1 MEKILHPVNEKED
14 IFEEYR
20 GTAIEDFLLF
30 HNLGKD
36 VSADK
41 QPNLLVCTCM
51 DFRIS
56 LNIPP
61 RFAYILRIAGS
72 NASYLEFQ
80 VAFAISVGDIKS
92 IAIIGHDDCAMA
104 GLSGKRQSFI
114 DGMNKNAG
122 WSKEEADAYF
132 SNHCSDF
139 EISDSLSFTI
149 CEVEKLRKFFPR
161 ICIAPLLYRI
171 ECEKLFQIKSF

>member
-1 MEKILHPVNEKED
+1 M
-14 IFEEYR
+14 
-20 GTAIEDFLLF
+20 LF
-30 HNLGKD
+30 HNLDKD
-36 VSADK
+36 VSADN

-122 WSKEEADAYF
+122 WSKEGQTPISAIIAQILKYQIHFHLPFAKLKNSGSF
-132 SNHCSDF
+132 SREYASPPYYTELNA
-139 EISDSLSFTI
+139 
-149 CEVEKLRKFFPR
+149 KNFFR
-161 ICIAPLLYRI
+161 
-171 ECEKLFQIKSF
+171 